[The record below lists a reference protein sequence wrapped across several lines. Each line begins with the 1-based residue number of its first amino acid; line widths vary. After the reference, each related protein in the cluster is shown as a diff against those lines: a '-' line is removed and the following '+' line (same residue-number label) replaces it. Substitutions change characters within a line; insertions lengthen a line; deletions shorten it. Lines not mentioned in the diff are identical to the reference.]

1 MWSALDRI
9 VVAAIGLGGNII
21 FANLLSTTDFGLLAM
36 VAIFSAL
43 AYNLSSCGLS
53 DGLIRKENP
62 TERDYSTVMVFNG
75 AFGLFFCLLFV
86 LLAHPLSKFF
96 SQPALV
102 NILTCIGVCFFFQT
116 LTFVQEARLRKEL
129 KMKQL
134 AIIHILSS
142 STALILGLYLALNG
156 YGYWALVST
165 QVFLSFFIFFYTVLI
180 VRWMPRVAFYKDS
193 FNALFGYG
201 FNLMLSYILASVG
214 KNVSN
219 FALGRVSANSAG
231 LFSQAQKMEEVP
243 FTFMESTFSNSFFPI
258 LSNEPDPE
266 KKKDLCCSMISL
278 MSLLNVGMA
287 LILILVAG
295 PAFNVLFG
303 HKWDASIPVF
313 RILAIYGTMY
323 SLKQFF
329 QAILKAYGHART
341 IRNITILEVV
351 LQLILLVVALPFG
364 LIAVAW
370 SQTAVILIIVPV
382 HIAFYAKVSQQ
393 SSMHIIRLMMSPLL
407 IPTVAF
413 VLAWFG
419 QSLLWN
425 SLNPISAI
433 IANTLIFVI
442 LCIAG
447 WEVFPHSIYLKY
459 RTLIISK
466 LLR

>member
-1 MWSALDRI
+1 M
-9 VVAAIGLGGNII
+9 
-21 FANLLSTTDFGLLAM
+21 
-36 VAIFSAL
+36 
-43 AYNLSSCGLS
+43 
-53 DGLIRKENP
+53 
-62 TERDYSTVMVFNG
+62 
-75 AFGLFFCLLFV
+75 
-86 LLAHPLSKFF
+86 
-96 SQPALV
+96 V

-243 FTFMESTFSNSFFPI
+243 FTFMESTFSNSFFRFFPT
-258 LSNEPDPE
+258 S
-266 KKKDLCCSMISL
+266 
-278 MSLLNVGMA
+278 
-287 LILILVAG
+287 LILKRKRPLLQHDFVDVAAQCRHGADSYTCGG

>member
-201 FNLMLSYILASVG
+201 FNLMLSYIPGLSGQECEQLRFRPCERQFSRSVLAS
-214 KNVSN
+214 
-219 FALGRVSANSAG
+219 AEDGR
-231 LFSQAQKMEEVP
+231 
-243 FTFMESTFSNSFFPI
+243 STFHIYGIYFFQLFFPI

-266 KKKDLCCSMISL
+266 KKKDLCCSMISW

>member
-1 MWSALDRI
+1 
-9 VVAAIGLGGNII
+9 
-21 FANLLSTTDFGLLAM
+21 
-36 VAIFSAL
+36 
-43 AYNLSSCGLS
+43 
-53 DGLIRKENP
+53 
-62 TERDYSTVMVFNG
+62 
-75 AFGLFFCLLFV
+75 
-86 LLAHPLSKFF
+86 
-96 SQPALV
+96 
-102 NILTCIGVCFFFQT
+102 
-116 LTFVQEARLRKEL
+116 
-129 KMKQL
+129 
-134 AIIHILSS
+134 
-142 STALILGLYLALNG
+142 
-156 YGYWALVST
+156 
-165 QVFLSFFIFFYTVLI
+165 
-180 VRWMPRVAFYKDS
+180 
-193 FNALFGYG
+193 
-201 FNLMLSYILASVG
+201 
-214 KNVSN
+214 
-219 FALGRVSANSAG
+219 
-231 LFSQAQKMEEVP
+231 
-243 FTFMESTFSNSFFPI
+243 
-258 LSNEPDPE
+258 
-266 KKKDLCCSMISL
+266 MISW

-447 WEVFPHSIYLKY
+447 WEVFLTASILS
-459 RTLIISK
+459 TA
-466 LLR
+466 LLLSQSYCAEKSSAEV